1 MDTTKENIDGS
12 IQKLETIVLSAVSEI
27 GELKENNNKLRSE
40 INELKR
46 LLALSEKKAER
57 LRGELDEMKNNGQQS
72 WQNREKDIKNR
83 LVRLSAKISAFE
95 NNYSMKS

>member
-1 MDTTKENIDGS
+1 MSTTKHNIEGS
-12 IQKLETIVLSAVSEI
+12 IQKLEKVVLNSVTKI
-27 GELKENNNKLRSE
+27 DELKQINNQLRAE

-57 LRGELDEMKNNGQQS
+57 LRGELDEYKNNGQQS
-72 WQNREKDIKNR
+72 WQNKEKDIKNR
-83 LVRLSAKISAFE
+83 LLRLSAKISAFE

>member
-1 MDTTKENIDGS
+1 MDTRKENIDGS
-12 IQKLETIVLSAVSEI
+12 IQKLEAVVLSAVSEI
-27 GELKENNNKLRSE
+27 GQLKEINDKLRAE

-57 LRGELDEMKNNGQQS
+57 IRMELEDIKNNGQQS

-83 LVRLSAKISAFE
+83 LLRLSAKISAFE